1 MCLDQQVV
9 ASSEFLSYLLPGGC
23 CFSCFSCLRVTRVV
37 CDSCLSAMTQD
48 CLQVAGG
55 PPVCSGRGR
64 SNAGAAAPPCAA
76 AAGVHTAMPAPF
88 SLSRKCN
95 RGSLCAPNLQFWVNG
110 FLHLSQV
117 SEFLLGF
124 SGQSFHMQPLLGP
137 VLRCKLTG
145 QCHSGRAERTDCGPS
160 RRCRAS
166 RDEVQALAAKAR
178 RAEKRRKRLQATMEG
193 FTEAAQQPILTHGQ
207 YPIPH
212 SILS

>member
-1 MCLDQQVV
+1 M
-9 ASSEFLSYLLPGGC
+9 SFSYLLPGGC
-23 CFSCFSCLRVTRVV
+23 CFSCFSCFRVTRVV

-145 QCHSGRAERTDCGPS
+145 QCHSGRAERTDCG
-160 RRCRAS
+160 RAG
-166 RDEVQALAAKAR
+166 AAGVPGRGPGAGR
-178 RAEKRRKRLQATMEG
+178 QGAASG
-193 FTEAAQQPILTHGQ
+193 EAAQAAAGHHGRLHRSCTAA
-207 YPIPH
+207 YPHTWSVSNPTLH
-212 SILS
+212 SVMTG